1 MLDVVVVFGDG
12 DGDGGQCQWQRFYC
26 IYRIYS
32 ISLET
37 MRAAIERWARTH
49 LGYIDKQA
57 NRVVI

>member
-32 ISLET
+32 YLSRDDACGDREMGQNTPRLYRQTGE
-37 MRAAIERWARTH
+37 
-49 LGYIDKQA
+49 
-57 NRVVI
+57 